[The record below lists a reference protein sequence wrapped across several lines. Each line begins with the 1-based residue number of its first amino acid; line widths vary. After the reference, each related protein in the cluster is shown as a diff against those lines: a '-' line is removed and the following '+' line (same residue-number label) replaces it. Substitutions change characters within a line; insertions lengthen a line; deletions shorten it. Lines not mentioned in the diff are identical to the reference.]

1 MIEKATEWL
10 DYVKI
15 NKSLF
20 DIYNKTNGTQHGYL
34 RKVLNGDDWLITDG
48 YIAFRIPDDK
58 LIIRPSVIE
67 NASDDVAKTVRS
79 IFSFDQKAQRIE
91 WTPRCVMSHND
102 TKPQRFYTA
111 TDKSFAVLLGEELL
125 KKVNNKGMLSLYS
138 SGTISPV
145 QLIDYK
151 LTAIY
156 AIILPCRFN
165 DNDAAAILPSVI

>member
-102 TKPQRFYTA
+102 
-111 TDKSFAVLLGEELL
+111 KSFAVLLGEELL